1 MQLHLERI
9 FIMASPKEML
19 AKIDQSKEC
28 KAWKQKHPKGYLSH
42 FFCPISVDCELKSD
56 WEIGFY
62 DPDSEKM
69 SVFACGE
76 KVTVKENEDDVFK
89 KPEQRVEE
97 LDIDPVKID
106 FAKAVDVF
114 AERVE
119 ELFPKAGRGDGF
131 VILQNLDQKPLW
143 NFTFITRDLKF
154 INIKINAETGKI
166 DSHLSM
172 DLIHKDH

>member
-1 MQLHLERI
+1 
-9 FIMASPKEML
+9 MALAPVEML
-19 AKIDQSKEC
+19 KKIESDVQFKS
-28 KAWKQKHPKGYLSH
+28 WKKKHPQGYLSH
-42 FFCPISVDCELKSD
+42 FFCPISQDCQLKGD

-62 DPDSEKM
+62 DPASERM
-69 SVFACGE
+69 TVFACGE
-76 KVTVKENEDDVFK
+76 AVTVKENEDEVFK

-97 LDIDPVKID
+97 LDIKSVKVP

-114 AERVE
+114 AHNVE

-131 VILQNLDQKPLW
+131 VILQNLEQKSLW

-154 INIKINAETGKI
+154 INIKIDAGSGKI

-172 DLIHKDH
+172 DLIDRGQ